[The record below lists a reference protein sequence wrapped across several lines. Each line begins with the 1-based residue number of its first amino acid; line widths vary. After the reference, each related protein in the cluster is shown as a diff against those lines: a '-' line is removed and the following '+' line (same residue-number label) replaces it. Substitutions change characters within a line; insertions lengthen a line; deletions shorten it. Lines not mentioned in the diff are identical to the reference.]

1 MISCRGEASDFR
13 NHGRVS
19 AIVASAGEAMEDE
32 MVRLGKMA
40 VAAAA
45 LGMAT
50 TPVIAA
56 EGAASKLSLRAST
69 AAEKDS
75 DLAGGAL
82 VAAIGLAAFVVGGA
96 ILVGDVDDE
105 PDSN

>member
-1 MISCRGEASDFR
+1 MMKIGKITT
-13 NHGRVS
+13 
-19 AIVASAGEAMEDE
+19 AI
-32 MVRLGKMA
+32 
-40 VAAAA
+40 AA
-45 LGMAT
+45 LGLAT

-75 DLAGGAL
+75 ELAGGAL
-82 VAAIGLAAFVVGGA
+82 VAVVGLAAFVTGA
-96 ILVGDVDDE
+96 VILATDVDED